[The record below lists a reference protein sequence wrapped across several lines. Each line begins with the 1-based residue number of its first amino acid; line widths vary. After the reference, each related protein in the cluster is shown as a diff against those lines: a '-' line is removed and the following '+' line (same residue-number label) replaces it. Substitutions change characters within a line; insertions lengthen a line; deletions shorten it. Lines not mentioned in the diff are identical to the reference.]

1 MLEFLAGGDSLRS
14 IAHQVSTEEFYPLSA
29 VKLLAPVPVPG
40 DVVCIG
46 PNYRDHGAEA
56 GLEIPTFPVVFS
68 KSANTVIA
76 DGEAIRLPR
85 VSSQVDYEAE
95 LGVVI
100 GKRGR
105 YISEAAALDYVAG
118 YTAINDVSA
127 RDYQN
132 RTSQWTMG
140 KTFDTF
146 APMGPALVTTDEVP
160 DPHNLSIRLTLNGE
174 TLQDSNTCNMIF
186 NIPQLVA
193 SLSEVMTLEPGDII
207 STGTPPGVGMARTPQ
222 RWLRPGD
229 SIAITIQQI
238 GTQPSLW

>member
-40 DVVCIG
+40 KIVCIG
-46 PNYRDHGAEA
+46 LNYRDHAAEA

-68 KSANTVIA
+68 KYANTVIA

-105 YISEAAALDYVAG
+105 YISEATALGYVAS
-118 YTAINDVSA
+118 YLAINDVSA

-132 RTSQWTMG
+132 RTSQWTTG
-140 KTFDTF
+140 DPFDTF
-146 APMGPALVTTDEVP
+146 APIGAVLRTTNE
-160 DPHNLSIRLTLNGE
+160 L
-174 TLQDSNTCNMIF
+174 
-186 NIPQLVA
+186 
-193 SLSEVMTLEPGDII
+193 
-207 STGTPPGVGMARTPQ
+207 
-222 RWLRPGD
+222 
-229 SIAITIQQI
+229 
-238 GTQPSLW
+238 